1 MFIITPAAVCEMLE
15 NAKSRDKD
23 TYSRYCTSQTKCD
36 DDLDKH
42 VTEDRKE
49 EQNLMYIWENK
60 WQIYLMGLYAGKMG
74 GKVKMPLKFLFEEL

>member
-1 MFIITPAAVCEMLE
+1 MQWKVTKAFEQGNDKICLMFIITPAAVCEMLE

-49 EQNLMYIWENK
+49 EQNLMYI
-60 WQIYLMGLYAGKMG
+60 
-74 GKVKMPLKFLFEEL
+74 